1 MNLKE
6 AFRFQNKLNE
16 LITKSAEILRNEG
29 NTMRVTNTVMKNRVD
44 KDAENEVTREAYR
57 FSLFD
62 LEGKVT
68 ILSDFLMYLFEEKRK
83 LSFMIE
89 KAKSDLDIDIDAETS
104 LNTKRQE
111 IMSVFSNMVALRSSE
126 TVISKGGIGYRF
138 NAEGNQTPYKCDI
151 KVVKTINFDRNRV
164 KSYLKKLS
172 RESDETSSKLDLA
185 LVSSSVDYTPS
196 FDVNDSFVE
205 IFEEYS
211 L

>member
-1 MNLKE
+1 M
-6 AFRFQNKLNE
+6 
-16 LITKSAEILRNEG
+16 
-29 NTMRVTNTVMKNRVD
+29 
-44 KDAENEVTREAYR
+44 TREAYR

-62 LEGKVT
+62 HEGKVT

-126 TVISKGGIGYRF
+126 TVISKGGIGDRF

-185 LVSSSVDYTPS
+185 LVSSSVDYTPP

>member
-111 IMSVFSNMVALRSSE
+111 IMSVFSNMVALPLQRDCYLE
-126 TVISKGGIGYRF
+126 GG
-138 NAEGNQTPYKCDI
+138 
-151 KVVKTINFDRNRV
+151 NRV
-164 KSYLKKLS
+164 PLQC
-172 RESDETSSKLDLA
+172 RG
-185 LVSSSVDYTPS
+185 
-196 FDVNDSFVE
+196 
-205 IFEEYS
+205 
-211 L
+211 

>member
-1 MNLKE
+1 
-6 AFRFQNKLNE
+6 
-16 LITKSAEILRNEG
+16 
-29 NTMRVTNTVMKNRVD
+29 MRVTNTVMKNRVD

-126 TVISKGGIGYRF
+126 TVISKGG
-138 NAEGNQTPYKCDI
+138 
-151 KVVKTINFDRNRV
+151 NRV
-164 KSYLKKLS
+164 PLQC
-172 RESDETSSKLDLA
+172 RG
-185 LVSSSVDYTPS
+185 
-196 FDVNDSFVE
+196 
-205 IFEEYS
+205 
-211 L
+211 

>member
-68 ILSDFLMYLFEEKRK
+68 ILSDFLM
-83 LSFMIE
+83 
-89 KAKSDLDIDIDAETS
+89 TS
-104 LNTKRQE
+104 SR
-111 IMSVFSNMVALRSSE
+111 R
-126 TVISKGGIGYRF
+126 
-138 NAEGNQTPYKCDI
+138 
-151 KVVKTINFDRNRV
+151 
-164 KSYLKKLS
+164 
-172 RESDETSSKLDLA
+172 RES
-185 LVSSSVDYTPS
+185 
-196 FDVNDSFVE
+196 
-205 IFEEYS
+205 S
-211 L
+211 LL